1 MGTRVNH
8 LHAPVSAQL
17 VRDVCLLAVLGLYS
31 KVYLAVTG
39 RAQNLRDNAFSLCL
53 IPMIPP
59 EDFKAVCSVTSR
71 TYSFKTAFKQPFV
84 SIDKAINTKSHL
96 DEDRITRRGYL
107 IPEICD
113 FII

>member
-8 LHAPVSAQL
+8 LHAPVSALL
-17 VRDVCLLAVLGLYS
+17 VRDVCLLAVFGLYT

-53 IPMIPP
+53 MPMVPP

-71 TYSFKTAFKQPFV
+71 TY
-84 SIDKAINTKSHL
+84 
-96 DEDRITRRGYL
+96 
-107 IPEICD
+107 
-113 FII
+113 